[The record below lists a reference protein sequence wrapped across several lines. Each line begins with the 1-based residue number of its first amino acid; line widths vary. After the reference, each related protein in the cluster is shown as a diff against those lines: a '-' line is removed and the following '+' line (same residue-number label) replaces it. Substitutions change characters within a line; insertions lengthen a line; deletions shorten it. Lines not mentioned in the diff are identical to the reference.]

1 MTFRLNLFS
10 HAYTALQ
17 PHLGTDLIC
26 QAAPLLIRKMPSSRS
41 SLMFINAPVLRILQ
55 ELLIA
60 AINFPGSSLCTNTKL
75 FLLSFG
81 GSAALQRAS
90 KGGTVS
96 PPVEKQTL
104 LCSIAEHK
112 HYLEIFF
119 SSPNHLNSVLLMVIS
134 SFVQHE
140 ISYHDSELPE
150 SSGIKTN
157 HWPAGKCDRIWSF
170 CKIQFA
176 AVRCDSASVNA
187 RALGWLTT
195 EKLIK
200 MGS

>member
-41 SLMFINAPVLRILQ
+41 SLMFINVPVLRILQ

-75 FLLSFG
+75 FLHSFCCT
-81 GSAALQRAS
+81 S
-90 KGGTVS
+90 KGQQRGNS
-96 PPVEKQTL
+96 FSSSWKANPPMLHCWNT
-104 LCSIAEHK
+104 SITWK
-112 HYLEIFF
+112 IFFF
-119 SSPNHLNSVLLMVIS
+119 SSPNLLNSVLLMLIS

-140 ISYHDSELPE
+140 ISYHDSELAE
-150 SSGIKTN
+150 NSGTKTN
-157 HWPAGKCDRIWSF
+157 QRPAGKCVCMCWELWQDLVHPKSSLVLWDVILLLPMPEHW
-170 CKIQFA
+170 
-176 AVRCDSASVNA
+176 D
-187 RALGWLTT
+187 G
-195 EKLIK
+195 
-200 MGS
+200 